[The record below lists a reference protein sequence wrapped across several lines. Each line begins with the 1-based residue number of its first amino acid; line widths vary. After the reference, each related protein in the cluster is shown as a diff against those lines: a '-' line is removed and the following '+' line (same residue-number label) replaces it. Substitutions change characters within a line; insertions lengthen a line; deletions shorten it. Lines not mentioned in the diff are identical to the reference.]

1 VNQDEKNGKKKAHL
15 IAFRVDENIFNEV
28 ETRAVLAGKT
38 TNDWCRDELLARLS
52 DDTPLTANEEMIHG
66 QIIRFGQMT
75 FKVFDLLVNEKF
87 TKENW
92 HQVKATVNADQKE
105 IAQKYFASIM
115 TTIRKARE

>member
-92 HQVKATVNADQKE
+92 QQVKATVNADQKE

>member
-1 VNQDEKNGKKKAHL
+1 
-15 IAFRVDENIFNEV
+15 
-28 ETRAVLAGKT
+28 
-38 TNDWCRDELLARLS
+38 
-52 DDTPLTANEEMIHG
+52 MIHG

-75 FKVFDLLVNEKF
+75 FRVFDLLVNEKF

-92 HQVKATVNADQKE
+92 QQVKATVNADQKE

>member
-1 VNQDEKNGKKKAHL
+1 MNQDEKNGKKKAHL

-92 HQVKATVNADQKE
+92 QQVKATVNADQKE

>member
-15 IAFRVDENIFNEV
+15 IAFRVDENVFNEV
-28 ETRAVLAGKT
+28 ETRAILAGKT

-75 FKVFDLLVNEKF
+75 FRVFDLLVNEKF

-92 HQVKATVNADQKE
+92 QQVKATVNADQKE